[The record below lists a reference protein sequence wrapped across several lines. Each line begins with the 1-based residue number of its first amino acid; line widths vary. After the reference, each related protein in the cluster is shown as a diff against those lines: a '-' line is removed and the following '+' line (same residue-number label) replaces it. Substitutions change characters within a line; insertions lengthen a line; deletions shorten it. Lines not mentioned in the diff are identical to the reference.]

1 MDRKNGPRKI
11 IIFCP
16 FFYWGQDW
24 MGVCPHEWSLKLSKF
39 ERPHWNLPLPPGVS
53 AGAKNAGNMVFWKS
67 AFWRSYELWLP
78 PLPLKLIF
86 EKNEL
91 LVPKKRPRYYRTD
104 IQIKSDKV
112 IEKSEKES
120 FTWIK
125 NIELYYFYII
135 LTLSVQQELFI
146 HVYHLILLSIDA
158 FSINSRNLPPCP
170 RR

>member
-53 AGAKNAGNMVFWKS
+53 AGAKNAGNVVFWKS
-67 AFWRSYELWLP
+67 AFRRSYELWLP

-91 LVPKKRPRYYRTD
+91 LVPKRRPRYYRTD
-104 IQIKSDKV
+104 IRLKSDKI

-120 FTWIK
+120 FTRIK
-125 NIELYYFYII
+125 NIEFDYFYII
-135 LTLSVQQELFI
+135 LTFI
-146 HVYHLILLSIDA
+146 CPTRTIYTCLTSSSIESWCV
-158 FSINSRNLPPCP
+158 FNKF
-170 RR
+170 